1 MIEGLIAFAI
11 LLLIAVIVMQVVVL
25 RRPAATDLSP
35 VLLRLDSLEKSHERA
50 ERSVKEEIARNR
62 QESTEQGR
70 ALREEVQVSLKN
82 STDSLVQGVDSISG
96 AQQQRLEDFASQL
109 NALTTATDTSASQLR
124 SEVTNGL
131 HVTKESQE
139 KRLSEN
145 AAQLQQHIESFGK
158 RLSEF
163 SQTNQESATQIRTEL
178 AVVLKDFKDSLQKQM
193 HDMAG
198 LQKQQ
203 LDSFATQLVN
213 LTEKNEK
220 KSDELRVTVE
230 GKLTQLQSDNATKLE
245 EMRRTVDEKLQ
256 GTLDKRLGESFKQVS
271 DRLELVH
278 KGLGEMQTLASGVG
292 DLKRVLTNVKT
303 RGTWGEMQLGNL
315 LEQILTIDQFARNVR
330 TKPPGGET
338 VEFAIKL
345 PGPDEHDGKVVW
357 LPIDAKFP
365 KESYERLVDAADRAD
380 ALAVEQAA
388 KELESAVRSQARQ
401 ICDKYLAPPHTT
413 DFGLLYL
420 PTEGLYAEVLRR
432 PGLLDSLQREQ
443 RVVIVGPT
451 TLAALLNSLQMGF
464 RTLAIQ
470 KRSSEVW
477 KVLGA
482 VKSEFGKFG
491 DMLDKVKKK
500 LEETGN
506 TIDDA
511 VHRSRQIERRL
522 RKVET
527 LPPEDGIPLLAETQ
541 LLDIENEEAGEI
553 TE

>member
-1 MIEGLIAFAI
+1 MIQGLIIIAI
-11 LLLIAVIVMQVVVL
+11 LLLLAVVVIQVVVL
-25 RRPAATDLSP
+25 RRVTPTDLTP
-35 VLLRLDSLEKSHERA
+35 VVSSLDALEKSHERT
-50 ERSVKEEIARNR
+50 ERGVKEEIARNR
-62 QESTEQGR
+62 QESAEQARG
-70 ALREEVQVSLKN
+70 LREEVHVSLKN
-82 STDSLVQGVDSISG
+82 STDALVQGVDRISA
-96 AQQQRLEDFASQL
+96 AQQQRLEDFANQL
-109 NALTTATDTSASQLR
+109 IALTKATDTSASQLR
-124 SEVTNGL
+124 LEVANAL
-131 HVTKESQE
+131 NATKESQE

-145 AAQLQQHIESFGK
+145 AVQLQQQFESFGR

-163 SQTNQESATQIRTEL
+163 GQANQDGITQTRLEL
-178 AVVLKDFKDSLQKQM
+178 ATVLKDFKDSIQKQM
-193 HDMAG
+193 NDMAL
-198 LQKQQ
+198 LQKLQ
-203 LDSFATQLVN
+203 LDSFASQLVN

-220 KSDELRVTVE
+220 KSDELRVAVE

-256 GTLDKRLGESFKQVS
+256 DTLDKRLGESFKQVS

-303 RGTWGEMQLGNL
+303 RGTWGEIQLGNL
-315 LEQILTIDQFARNVR
+315 LEQILTIDQFGRNVR
-330 TKPPGGET
+330 TNPAGSEA

-345 PGPDEHDGKVVW
+345 PGPEEHEGKVVW

-365 KESYERLVDAADRAD
+365 KESYERLVDAAERSD
-380 ALAVEQAA
+380 AVGVEQAA
-388 KELESAVRSQARQ
+388 KELESAVRSQARV
-401 ICDKYLAPPHTT
+401 IRDKYLAPPHTT

-482 VKSEFGKFG
+482 VKTDFGKFG

-500 LEETGN
+500 LDETGN

-511 VHRSRQIERRL
+511 VHRTRQIEKKLKR
-522 RKVET
+522 VEA
-527 LPPEDGIPLLAETQ
+527 LPAEEGITVLAE
-541 LLDIENEEAGEI
+541 IPSAEVENENQVEPLE
-553 TE
+553 